1 MRLKTLFFLFLAGVL
16 SQSVN
21 LPALAADDAAPCTA
35 NSDAR
40 QLDYWLGEWS
50 VASPGMAGKGQSNVH
65 LSLDQ
70 CMMVE
75 SWGSD
80 TSDHRGE
87 NSFAYNSEDKAWY
100 GLFVDNHGRVH
111 SMKGNV
117 TPGYAEFVGPAR
129 DDNGKA
135 ILKKVKVVRQNA
147 DAVEQVWERSVD
159 NGASW
164 TTDFKMEYAH
174 KKL

>member
-1 MRLKTLFFLFLAGVL
+1 MRLKPWFFLFLTGML
-16 SQSVN
+16 SQLVT
-21 LPALAADDAAPCTA
+21 LPARAAGDAAPCAA

-40 QLDYWLGEWS
+40 QLDYWLGDWA
-50 VASPGMAGKGQSNVH
+50 VASPGMAGKGHSNVH

-70 CMMVE
+70 CAIIE

-80 TSDHRGE
+80 TSNHRGE
-87 NSFAYNSEDKAWY
+87 NTIAYNSEEKAWY
-100 GLFVDNHGRVH
+100 SLFIDNHGRVH
-111 SMKGNV
+111 AMKGTV
-117 TPGYAEFVGPAR
+117 TPGGAEFVGPAR
-129 DDNGKA
+129 DENGRA
-135 ILKKVKVVRQNA
+135 ILKKVKVVRLNA

-174 KKL
+174 KKM